1 MTYLPQPHANRRAP
15 RFRLANITPAGRPF
29 QDGRRTPGELQV
41 VSRAG
46 GFLFLFSRVILAAV
60 TLAMLCL
67 GSTIYIP
74 RLHVLK

>member
-1 MTYLPQPHANRRAP
+1 MTCLPQPHANRRAP

-29 QDGRRTPGELQV
+29 QDGRRTPAELQV
-41 VSRAG
+41 VSR

-60 TLAMLCL
+60 TLATLCL